1 MIDLAALS
9 KLLVE
14 TLDLSTPPVGLR
26 FVEQAPAG
34 MVTFEGEVPSACSFW
49 RRAEQ
54 GMFYA
59 DAPAHFNCLVGTHT
73 MGLPMPEEKG
83 PELMALI
90 GQMHD
95 HQYFDPAEVPH
106 VPTVPGAKSGIVY
119 GPLAD
124 FSDAP
129 DAVLVWLTPY
139 QSMLLQEASGTAAWS
154 EQPGI
159 PTFGRPS
166 CAAIP
171 VALSRGV
178 ATQSLG
184 CMGMRV
190 FTEIAQDRLLG
201 VLPRQH
207 LEELPGALQRV
218 ADANEKMGQHY
229 RGQKA
234 IHTKGSGS
242 RVQGLAVDA

>member
-1 MIDLAALS
+1 MPNNAELSALLADWLG
-9 KLLVE
+9 
-14 TLDLSTPPVGLR
+14 LSTPPVALR
-26 FVEQAPAG
+26 FVDGPPEGVPRFA
-34 MVTFEGEVPSACSFW
+34 GEVPSACSFW

-59 DAPAHFNCLVGTHT
+59 DTPAHLNCLIGAHT
-73 MGLPMPEEKG
+73 MGLPLPPEKG

-90 GQMHD
+90 GQMG
-95 HQYFDPAEVPH
+95 QAGYFDAAEVPH
-106 VPTVPGAKSGIVY
+106 VPTMPGAKSGIVY
-119 GPLAD
+119 GPLSAFAD
-124 FSDAP
+124 RP

-139 QSMLLQEASGTAAWS
+139 QSMLLQEATGAARWS
-154 EQPGI
+154 EHSGI

-171 VALSRGV
+171 AALNGGV

-201 VLPRQH
+201 VLPHQ
-207 LEELPGALQRV
+207 LLDELPAALKRA
-218 ADANEKMGQHY
+218 ADSNETMAQHY

-234 IHTKGSGS
+234 IHTRSPEGS
-242 RVQGLAVDA
+242 AVRA

>member
-1 MIDLAALS
+1 MTDFRALS
-9 KLLVE
+9 DSLVS
-14 TLDLSTPPVGLR
+14 TLGLASPPVGLR
-26 FVEQAPAG
+26 FVAEAPAG
-34 MVTFEGEVPSACSFW
+34 MTQFAGEVPSACTFW
-49 RRAEQ
+49 RRAER

-59 DAPAHFNCLVGTHT
+59 DAPAHFNCLIGVHA
-73 MGLPMPEEKG
+73 MGLPMPEDKG

-90 GQMHD
+90 GQMGENE
-95 HQYFDPAEVPH
+95 YFDAAEVPY
-106 VPTVPGAKSGIVY
+106 VPTDGSQKSGIVY

-129 DAVLVWLTPY
+129 DAVLAWVTPY
-139 QSMLLQEASGTAAWS
+139 QSMLLQEATGTARWT
-154 EQPGI
+154 EQQAGI

-171 VALSRGV
+171 AARQRGS

-190 FTEIAQDRLLG
+190 FTDVAHDRMLA
-201 VLPRQH
+201 VLPAQILADLPER
-207 LEELPGALQRV
+207 LERMAQ
-218 ADANEKMGQHY
+218 ANQKMGQHY

-234 IHTKGSGS
+234 IHTSKGIE
-242 RVQGLAVDA
+242 VKA

>member
-1 MIDLAALS
+1 MTDCRALS
-9 KLLVE
+9 DLLVSSLALA
-14 TLDLSTPPVGLR
+14 TAPVGLR
-26 FVEQAPAG
+26 FVTEPPVG
-34 MVTFEGEVPSACSFW
+34 LPRFEGEVPSACTFW

-54 GMFYA
+54 GSFYA
-59 DAPAHFNCLVGTHT
+59 DAPAHFNCLIGVHT

-90 GQMHD
+90 GQMGD
-95 HQYFDPAEVPH
+95 NAYFDWAEVPH
-106 VPTVPGAKSGIVY
+106 IPTDPSQKSGIVY
-119 GPLAD
+119 GPLAE
-124 FSDAP
+124 FEEAP
-129 DAVLVWLTPY
+129 DAVLAWVTPY
-139 QSMLLQEASGTAAWS
+139 QSMLLQEATGAARWS

-171 VALSRGV
+171 AALQRGS

-190 FTEIAQDRLLG
+190 FTEVAQDRMLA
-201 VLPRQH
+201 VLPRQQLAGLPAG
-207 LEELPGALQRV
+207 LERV
-218 ADANEKMGQHY
+218 AQSNQKMSQHY

-234 IHTKGSGS
+234 IHTTKGLE
-242 RVQGLAVDA
+242 VKV